1 MPIRINSFYKCP
13 FCKYKISIYEQ
24 ICPNASCGEDLS
36 LLSEVKMLPYFLF
49 NQGMEKLKQG
59 DPWEA
64 LVKLCAAVELGKNFM
79 EGHEALARL
88 AESLGLKELA
98 DRQFEI
104 AQNPKC

>member
-13 FCKYKISIYEQ
+13 FCKHKISIYEQ
-24 ICPNASCGEDLS
+24 ICANASCGEDLS
-36 LLSEVKMLPYFLF
+36 LLSEVKMLPYVLF

-64 LVKLCAAVELGKNFM
+64 LVKLCAAVEFGKNFI

-88 AESLGLKELA
+88 AESLGLQELA
-98 DRQFEI
+98 VRHFEN
-104 AQNPKC
+104 AQSSK